1 MAATLLNNLIG
12 SRFAAVKISSF
23 LLKNGRLYFRVK
35 VNTDVDDTNNNT
47 NHDNCDDNTTTTT
60 AHKSDT
66 NTTEMKYWIALI
78 LRNNFSRFCLFL
90 APPPLYVAVCGCI
103 SFSILYLSSA
113 LWVGTT
119 LLSPT
124 CGQSYKQFTLVIYEF
139 RVLIWGIFKSGTTL
153 ELSFPI
159 VEPLQDWPLETIL

>member
-90 APPPLYVAVCGCI
+90 APPPFVCGCLWLYFFFNI
-103 SFSILYLSSA
+103 VTIFCIVGRYNTPQSHLWPIL
-113 LWVGTT
+113 
-119 LLSPT
+119 
-124 CGQSYKQFTLVIYEF
+124 
-139 RVLIWGIFKSGTTL
+139 
-153 ELSFPI
+153 
-159 VEPLQDWPLETIL
+159 

>member
-90 APPPLYVAVCGCI
+90 APPLCMWLSVVVFLFQYCTYLLHCG
-103 SFSILYLSSA
+103 
-113 LWVGTT
+113 
-119 LLSPT
+119 
-124 CGQSYKQFTLVIYEF
+124 
-139 RVLIWGIFKSGTTL
+139 
-153 ELSFPI
+153 
-159 VEPLQDWPLETIL
+159 